1 MNDTF
6 LAHFRC
12 PASMASFLLNGTSQ
26 KESGYFRFGEG
37 VDCYG
42 HSTTGTPSPN
52 YRIHLD
58 DVSSAASVNGT
69 QITLPFDP
77 DEVVTNLRCE
87 WYTGQMRAD
96 QTHFGGNAVIRAMYY
111 LGRPA
116 FPVHFRRILQRIRL
130 QGGTHT
136 PFPHW
141 PVDRSVDRLFEELMK
156 LVLKS
161 RSGAPVPFIWFW
173 PEGAPAAAIVT
184 HDVETELGR
193 DFCSQLM
200 DMDDEF
206 GVKSSFQI
214 VPEKRYEVTQA
225 FLDDIRRRGFEVN
238 VHDLYH
244 DGNLFRNREEFL
256 QQAEKINNYVK
267 KFDAD
272 GFRSGALYRN
282 LRWYDAFKFSYD
294 MSVPNVGHLD
304 AQTGGCCTIMPYF
317 VGKILEIPVTATQD
331 YSLFHILGSFS
342 TTLWEEQCRMILAG
356 HGLINVIVHP
366 DYIIN
371 KKSNNTYRRLL
382 GHLAYLREKLFVWT
396 TIPGEINKWWRTR
409 SELSLVPDGQGWR
422 IEGEGSERAR
432 IAYAHL
438 IDGRLKY
445 SFEAAPQS
453 RANSGEPEPVT
464 RTGPSQQDG
473 GMQRLPNSFT
483 RSSNTTSRLLFL
495 KPDATS
501 CL

>member
-1 MNDTF
+1 MNETF

-12 PASMASFLLNGTSQ
+12 PDSVASFHLTGTPR

-42 HSTTGTPSPN
+42 RSSAGTLSQN
-52 YRIHLD
+52 YRIQLD
-58 DVSSAASVNGT
+58 DVFSAASVDGAH
-69 QITLPFDP
+69 IILPFDP
-77 DEVVTNLRCE
+77 DELANNLRCE
-87 WYTGQMRAD
+87 RYTGQMRAD
-96 QTHFGGNAVIRAMYY
+96 QTHFGGNAVIRAIYY

-161 RSGAPVPFIWFW
+161 RANAPVPFIWFW

-193 DFCSQLM
+193 DFCPQLM

-214 VPEKRYEVTQA
+214 VPEKRYEVTPA
-225 FLDDIRRRGFEVN
+225 FLDEIRRRGFEVN

-256 QQAEKINNYVK
+256 HQAEKINNYIK
-267 KFDAD
+267 KFNAD

-356 HGLINVIVHP
+356 FGLINVIVHP

-371 KKSNNTYRRLL
+371 KKSNNAYRRLL

-396 TIPGEINKWWRTR
+396 TLPGEINKWWRIR
-409 SELSLVPDGQGWR
+409 SQLSLVQDGQGWR
-422 IEGEGSERAR
+422 IEGEGNERAR

-438 IDGRLKY
+438 VDGRLKY
-445 SFEAAPQS
+445 SFDPAPHP
-453 RANSGEPEPVT
+453 RATAGDPESIA
-464 RTGPSQQDG
+464 RTGPAQKDDG
-473 GMQRLPNSFT
+473 LQRSPHTLTHNSIK
-483 RSSNTTSRLLFL
+483 SSLLSL
-495 KPDATS
+495 KPDPA
-501 CL
+501 CQ

>member
-1 MNDTF
+1 MNETF

-12 PASMASFLLNGTSQ
+12 PDSMASFELAGTPR
-26 KESGYFRFGEG
+26 KESGYFRFGED

-42 HSTTGTPSPN
+42 RSSAGTPSYN

-58 DVSSAASVNGT
+58 DVSSAASLDGAH
-69 QITLPFDP
+69 ITLPFDP
-77 DEVVTNLRCE
+77 DEIANNLRCE
-87 WYTGQMRAD
+87 SYTGQMRAD
-96 QTHFGGNAVIRAMYY
+96 QTRFGGNAVIRAIYY

-161 RSGAPVPFIWFW
+161 RANAPVPFIWFW

-206 GVKSSFQI
+206 GIKSSFQI

-225 FLDDIRRRGFEVN
+225 FLEEIWQRGFEVN

-256 QQAEKINNYVK
+256 HQAEKINSYIK
-267 KFDAD
+267 KFNAD

-356 HGLINVIVHP
+356 FGLINVIVHP

-371 KKSNNTYRRLL
+371 KKSNNAYRRLL

-396 TIPGEINKWWRTR
+396 TLPGEINKWWRIR
-409 SELSLVPDGQGWR
+409 SQLSLVQDGQGWR
-422 IEGEGSERAR
+422 IEGKGNERAR

-438 IDGRLKY
+438 VDGRLKY
-445 SFEAAPQS
+445 SFDPAAHP
-453 RANSGEPEPVT
+453 RATAGDPESIA
-464 RTGPSQQDG
+464 RTGPDQKDHG
-473 GMQRLPNSFT
+473 LQRSPYTLTRNSIK
-483 RSSNTTSRLLFL
+483 SSLLSL
-495 KPDATS
+495 KPDPTP
-501 CL
+501 CQ

>member
-1 MNDTF
+1 MNNAF
-6 LAHFRC
+6 QAHFRC
-12 PASMASFLLNGTSQ
+12 PDSVGDFRLAGTLRN
-26 KESGYFRFGEG
+26 EAGFFRFGEG

-42 HSTTGTPSPN
+42 RCAAGVPSPN

-58 DVSSAASVNGT
+58 DVCSEVNIDGT
-69 QITLPFDP
+69 RITLPFDP
-77 DEVVTNLRCE
+77 DDLADNLRCE
-87 WYTGQMRAD
+87 RYTGQMRAE

-130 QGGTHT
+130 QGGTHA

-161 RSGAPVPFIWFW
+161 RANAPVPFIWFW
-173 PEGAPAAAIVT
+173 PEGAPAAAVVT
-184 HDVETELGR
+184 HDVETEPGR

-206 GVKSSFQI
+206 GFKSSFQI
-214 VPEKRYEVTQA
+214 VPKKRYAVTQA

-256 QQAEKINNYVK
+256 HQAEKINDYVK
-267 KFDAD
+267 KFDAE

-366 DYIIN
+366 DYILN
-371 KKSNNTYRRLL
+371 KKSNNVYRRLL
-382 GHLAYLREKLFVWT
+382 GHLAYLREKLFVWAT
-396 TIPGEINKWWRTR
+396 LPGEINKWWRTR
-409 SELSLVPDGQGWR
+409 SELKLVQDGQGWR

-453 RANSGEPEPVT
+453 RTNTNEPESIAS
-464 RTGPSQQDG
+464 TGSSQNG
-473 GMQRLPNSFT
+473 RGKQRSPRLLA
-483 RSSNTTSRLLFL
+483 RSSNKTPYLSSM
-495 KPDATS
+495 KPDPAP